1 MAIPELERKEI
12 KKRLKFLENL
22 GYTIIRED
30 SYVMEYQLNNICI
43 IIGYPP
49 REELS
54 SITIKFIRENK
65 CFDVGW
71 IAVVRKNIYTNQCS
85 KLEGVLSLLMYIKE
99 NYDEITNFSY
109 CRDSDIL
116 IDKFI
121 DNISQ
126 RNNL

>member
-12 KKRLKFLENL
+12 KMGAGFLESI

-30 SYVMEYQLNNICI
+30 PYGIEYQLNNICI

-49 REELS
+49 REEFSNVLV
-54 SITIKFIRENK
+54 KFINENI

-71 IAVVRKNIYTNQCS
+71 IAVVRKNLYTNQCS

-99 NYDEITNFSY
+99 NYDEITNISY
-109 CRDSDIL
+109 CKDSDIL
-116 IDKFI
+116 IDEFI
-121 DNISQ
+121 DNISKK
-126 RNNL
+126 ND